1 MPFFVIAWICNAISF
16 CILITAGLSVQGWIM
31 FAAGQIIFAMGVA
44 AQQIV
49 DAIKNKNKET

>member
-1 MPFFVIAWICNAISF
+1 
-16 CILITAGLSVQGWIM
+16 M